1 MRMGGGSDD
10 HPENAAHASCCMW
23 AHMQHNACGP
33 FSGWSSE
40 PLHPPH
46 MPIFTL
52 FSYDFTDL
60 RHSEQLSRAEE
71 LLSLILES

>member
-1 MRMGGGSDD
+1 MTTLKM
-10 HPENAAHASCCMW
+10 P
-23 AHMQHNACGP
+23 HMHHVACGP
-33 FSGWSSE
+33 TCNIMHVGHFQGGH
-40 PLHPPH
+40 PNPYTPPH